1 MKSFAR
7 NVGLVIALSIMSY
20 TIPALVT
27 HSAHAAVTTT
37 DTVEFWWCAAFFGS
51 ANCR

>member
-7 NVGLVIALSIMSY
+7 NAGLVIALSIMSY

-27 HSAHAAVTTT
+27 HSAHAAVATT
-37 DTVEFWWCAAFFGS
+37 DTVGFWWCTTYGGS
-51 ANCR
+51 WRCY